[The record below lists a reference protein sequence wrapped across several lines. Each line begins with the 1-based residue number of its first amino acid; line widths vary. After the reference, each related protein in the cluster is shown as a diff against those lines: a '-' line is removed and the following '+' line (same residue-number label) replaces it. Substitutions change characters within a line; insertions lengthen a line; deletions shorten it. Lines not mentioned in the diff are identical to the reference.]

1 MVGVDLIEVER
12 IKEAVAR
19 FGERFLGRVF
29 TPGERAYCLEKSDP
43 YPSLAARWA
52 AKEAFMKAVGTGW
65 GKGIQWTDIEV
76 ALKDGKPHL
85 VLRGRA
91 LEVLGRRRAEV
102 SLSHTRSYAVAVVV
116 VTF

>member
-1 MVGVDLIEVER
+1 MVGVDLIEVKR
-12 IKEAVAR
+12 IKEAVVR

-29 TPGERAYCLEKSDP
+29 TPEERAYCLKKPDP

-52 AKEAFMKAVGTGW
+52 AKEAFMKAVGTRW

-76 ALKDGKPHL
+76 TLKDGKPHL

-91 LEVLGRRRAEV
+91 LEVSRRRQAEV
-102 SLSHTRSYAVAVVV
+102 SLSHTRSYAVAVVL